1 MDEMATDNQEQEKKF
16 TLRTSDD
23 IYDQFSLIAK
33 ERGHSV
39 NTLINIAMR
48 EYIINKKG
56 VDARKVRAVLNQIKN
71 TKKSVQNSLDVL
83 EKYCNALDITKELWL
98 HYFRTKQKPTW
109 WAFLFL
115 V

>member
-1 MDEMATDNQEQEKKF
+1 MDEIATGNQEQEKKF

-56 VDARKVRAVLNQIKN
+56 EVVLW
-71 TKKSVQNSLDVL
+71 
-83 EKYCNALDITKELWL
+83 KEFTSAMPISIEFNIN
-98 HYFRTKQKPTW
+98 Y
-109 WAFLFL
+109 
-115 V
+115 

>member
-1 MDEMATDNQEQEKKF
+1 MDEIATGNQEQEKKF

-33 ERGHSV
+33 RKGHSV

-56 VDARKVRAVLNQIKN
+56 VDARKV
-71 TKKSVQNSLDVL
+71 KSSL
-83 EKYCNALDITKELWL
+83 EPN
-98 HYFRTKQKPTW
+98 
-109 WAFLFL
+109 
-115 V
+115 